1 MRRRWLPG
9 LVLLAAWL
17 PVVALFAGP
26 PHSGVTAK
34 DLNLPEELPPPT
46 ILLSPTDT
54 PPGTPPEPTGL
65 LRGPLLSAGQPPI
78 PIGEARP
85 EPGDRLLPINLA
97 TALRLSDARP
107 IVIAAAQASVQYA
120 AAKLTQAQAIWLP
133 NVFIGASDYY
143 HAGGGSGNS
152 GIQFVNSRNE
162 FMAGA
167 GVTAWFAT
175 TDAIF
180 TPLSARQVL
189 RAREIDV
196 QTAKNNA
203 LREVGEAYFT
213 VQQARGRLAGNQD
226 AVAKGRELLVQ
237 VEKLSKDLAPAF
249 EIDRVRARLAEIE
262 QQATLSRQDW
272 RVASAALTRALRLD
286 PTTVAM
292 PLEPPHLQVTLLSPD
307 EIVDTLIP
315 IGLTNRPE
323 LASQQ
328 ALVEATLI
336 RIRQERMR
344 PLIPSLVL
352 LGDAVPTAPANFLM
366 GGAFQSTLN
375 SRSNPWT
382 ARFDPSAQLL
392 WEVRNLGVGNRALVR
407 ERQAQQ
413 QQALV
418 DLYRIQDNVAA
429 DIAQAHA
436 QVEAAFVRIGQA
448 QAGLIEAQKNFAG
461 NMKGLRET
469 IRFGDILQLVVRPQE
484 AVSALSTLNLAYENY
499 YLSIADYNRAQ
510 FRLYWAMGY
519 PADVLACQRTPGEQM
534 PINPERPPP
543 LPPVKAPPPC
553 PSAGCR

>member
-1 MRRRWLPG
+1 MILFAAG
-9 LVLLAAWL
+9 FIAAVLH
-17 PVVALFAGP
+17 AGP
-26 PHSGVTAK
+26 PPRPGINPK

-46 ILLSPTDT
+46 MLLAPTDV
-54 PPGTPPEPTGL
+54 PPGFPPEPTGA
-65 LRGPLLSAGQPPI
+65 LRGPIVSAGQTPI
-78 PIGEARP
+78 PINDAQP

-120 AAKLTQAQAIWLP
+120 AAKVAQAQVLWLP
-133 NVFIGASDYY
+133 TVYLGASDYY

-152 GIQFVNSRNE
+152 GIQFINSRNE
-162 FMAGA
+162 FMAGVGA
-167 GVTAWFAT
+167 NAVFAT

-189 RAREIDV
+189 RAKEIDV
-196 QTAKNNA
+196 QTAKNDA
-203 LREVGEAYFT
+203 LREAAEAYFT

-226 AVAKGRELLVQ
+226 AVAKGRALLER
-237 VEKLSKDLAPAF
+237 VEKLSKDLTPAF

-262 QQATLSRQDW
+262 QAAALSRQDW
-272 RVASAALTRALRLD
+272 RVASASLTRALRLD
-286 PTTVAM
+286 PTTVAL

-344 PLIPSLVL
+344 PLIPSVVL
-352 LGDAVPTAPANFLM
+352 LGDAVPTGPGNFLM
-366 GGAFQSTLN
+366 GGAFRSTVNGNL
-375 SRSNPWT
+375 NPWT
-382 ARFDPSAQLL
+382 ARIDPSAQLL
-392 WEVRNLGVGNRALVR
+392 WEVRNLGFGNRALVR

-413 QQALV
+413 QQTLV
-418 DLYRIQDNVAA
+418 ELYRIQDNVAA

-436 QVEAAFVRIGQA
+436 QVEAAFVRIAKA
-448 QAGLIEAQKNFAG
+448 QEGLIEAHKNFEG

-484 AVSALSTLNLAYENY
+484 AVAALTTLNQSYENY

-510 FRLYWAMGY
+510 FRLYWSMGY
-519 PADVLACQRTPGEQM
+519 PAGVLACERTPGEQV
-534 PINPERPPP
+534 PVNPERPPP
-543 LPPVKAPPPC
+543 LPPVHAPPPC
-553 PSAGCR
+553 APGCCR

>member
-1 MRRRWLPG
+1 M
-9 LVLLAAWL
+9 LAAAVL
-17 PVVALFAGP
+17 VASVLSGMAPGGP
-26 PHSGVTAK
+26 PPRTGVDVK

-46 ILLSPTDT
+46 MLLAPTDT
-54 PPGTPPEPTGL
+54 PPGLQTDAAGL
-65 LRGPLLSAGQPPI
+65 LRGPLLSARQTPI
-78 PIGEARP
+78 PIGDARP
-85 EPGDRLLPINLA
+85 APGDRLLPINLA

-107 IVIAAAQASVQYA
+107 IIIAAAQASMQIA
-120 AAKLTQAQAIWLP
+120 AAKLSQAQVLWLP
-133 NVFIGASDYY
+133 NVYLGVSEYY
-143 HAGGGSGNS
+143 HAGGGVGNS
-152 GIQFVNSRNE
+152 GNQFVNSRNQLL
-162 FMAGA
+162 AGA
-167 GVTAWFAT
+167 GLTATFAT

-196 QTAKNNA
+196 QTAKNDA
-203 LREVGEAYFT
+203 LREVADAYFL

-226 AVAKGRELLVQ
+226 AVAKGRELLRQ

-262 QQATLSRQDW
+262 QQAALSRQDW

-286 PTTVAM
+286 PTTVAV

-315 IGLTNRPE
+315 IGLTSRPE

-336 RIRQERMR
+336 RIRQERLR

-352 LGDAVPTAPANFLM
+352 LGDAVPVGPGNYLM
-366 GGAFQSTLN
+366 GGAFQS
-375 SRSNPWT
+375 SRNGSSNPWT
-382 ARFDPSAQLL
+382 GRFDPSAQIL
-392 WEVRNLGVGNRALVR
+392 WEMRNFGFGNRALVR

-413 QQALV
+413 QQALI

-429 DIAQAHA
+429 DVAQAHA
-436 QVEAAFVRIGQA
+436 QLEAAFVRIGEA
-448 QAGLIEAQKNFAG
+448 QVGLFEAQKNFAG
-461 NMKGLRET
+461 NLKGLRET

-484 AVSALSTLNLAYENY
+484 AVAALATLNQAYENY

-519 PADVLACQRTPGEQM
+519 PAGVLACERSPGE
-534 PINPERPPP
+534 PIPVNTERPPP
-543 LPPVKAPPPC
+543 LPPVSAPPPC
-553 PSAGCR
+553 TSAGCR